1 MAFPYKGGVDS
12 FNMIVPKG
20 NCSSKNMYNEYKNAR
35 GPLALSP
42 DKLLD
47 IDATGSDQLC
57 NTWGVHESLPLLK
70 ELYDTND
77 AMFFLN
83 TGILCE

>member
-1 MAFPYKGGVDS
+1 
-12 FNMIVPKG
+12 MIVPKG
-20 NCSSKNMYNEYKNAR
+20 DCSPKNMYNEYKNAR
-35 GPLALSP
+35 GPLALSL

-47 IDATGSDQLC
+47 IDATSSGQLC
-57 NTWGVHESLPLLK
+57 NTWGVHDNLPILK
-70 ELYDTND
+70 ELYDAED